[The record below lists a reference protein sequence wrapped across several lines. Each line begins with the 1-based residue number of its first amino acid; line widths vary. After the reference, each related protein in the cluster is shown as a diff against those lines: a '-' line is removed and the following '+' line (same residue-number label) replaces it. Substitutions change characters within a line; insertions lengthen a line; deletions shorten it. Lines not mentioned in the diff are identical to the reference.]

1 MSGGV
6 GQMDVFDNGTEDWT
20 TYVERVEQYCLAN
33 KVEDERK
40 VAVLLSVMGA
50 KTYNL
55 LRSLITPAKPADK
68 SFKEITEVLQK
79 HFQPKP
85 LVIAERFR
93 FHKRNQLKNESTS
106 EYIAELR
113 RLSEHCQF
121 GEGLSDALRDRFVCC
136 MNNESTQKRLLTED
150 NLTLHRALEIAI
162 SMETAAKDAGEL
174 QGKYTEPCSV
184 NKIHPQRNNKLPM
197 CFRCGK
203 KSHDA
208 ANCWFKEKECLQCNK
223 KGHIQKMCKSKQYDK
238 KKIKMWK
245 RDRKLH
251 EVNETESNDSE
262 EDLACLELYTMQEKD
277 NDAIW
282 LTPKIQGIELQMEL
296 DTGSALSLIS
306 YEDYRNKF
314 PNLKLK
320 HTSVKLK
327 TYTGERITPLGKL
340 KVKVEY
346 EKKKCNLELYVLKNG
361 GVPLF
366 GRDWLKHIHLNW
378 KEIKSMRLER
388 GLSANSVDERL
399 KQILNNHAQV
409 FKDGIGTLKNI
420 KAQIILEDNAK
431 PRFHKARPVPY
442 ALRPKVEAELQRLE
456 EQGILTKVEWSDW
469 ATPIVSV
476 SKKASDSV
484 RICGDFKVS
493 VNPVLRI
500 DQYPLP
506 RIEDIFTAVAGGK
519 HFSKID
525 LAQAYLQM
533 EVEETSRKYLVI
545 NTHKGLYQYNRLV
558 FGIASAPA
566 VWQRAM
572 DQVLQ
577 GIPGTQC
584 FLDDIIVTGVDEETH
599 LANLTAVL
607 ARLEKYGLRA
617 NKNKCEFFKDAIEY
631 CGHKIDRHGLHK
643 TKDKVEGVLKAPE
656 PKNVSQLRSFLG
668 LVNYYHKFLPNL
680 STVLHPLNSLLQQN
694 VTWKWTKNCEE
705 AFNGAKQLITS
716 EEVLTHFDSNLPLRL
731 ACDASPYGIGAVL
744 SHKMPDG
751 SERPVAFASR
761 SLNAAERNYA
771 QIDREALSLV
781 WGVKKFNQYLYG
793 RHFTLITDH
802 RPLVSIFNPQ
812 KGTKLHGNADGLSRL
827 PHMQPTK
834 EMTDPATVFHVTQME
849 PLPVTSAQVKRET
862 SRDAILS
869 KVYDFT
875 VNGWP
880 SCTDTQ
886 FSAYSTRKDQL
897 SVCQGCVMWGTRVIL
912 PPKLR
917 TTVLDSLH
925 NGHLG
930 VVKMKSLARSYVW
943 WPGLDCEI
951 ENMAKSCTGCQQTLR
966 QPQTAPVH
974 AWEWPSAPWQ
984 RIHIDYAGP
993 FMDQMF
999 LVVVDAHSKWPE
1011 IFPVKHATAAS
1022 TINSL
1027 RSLFARTGLPQQLV
1041 SDNGRQFTGEEFQCF
1056 LRSNGIRHITS
1067 APHHPATNG
1076 QAERFIQSF
1085 KRSMKASRTEGKPLQ
1100 QKIDNFLLAYRNA
1113 THATTGHTP
1122 AMLFMGRNL
1131 RSRLDLLK
1139 PDIRKDVQDK
1149 QSSMVE
1155 ATRNKTRFFNVGQ
1168 KVLARDYRDPSQK
1181 WQPGTILSRTGPL
1194 TYTVNVGAN
1203 LVWRRHVDQI
1213 VDAESHMVPQQ
1224 PESTSTPQDSE
1235 EFALASPP
1243 EVQDLRETTNAQT
1256 PELTTQSTMESDQT
1270 GRRYPERNR
1279 RAPQRLNL

>member
-1 MSGGV
+1 MLSH
-6 GQMDVFDNGTEDWT
+6 TE
-20 TYVERVEQYCLAN
+20 ERPY
-33 KVEDERK
+33 
-40 VAVLLSVMGA
+40 
-50 KTYNL
+50 
-55 LRSLITPAKPADK
+55 K
-68 SFKEITEVLQK
+68 S
-79 HFQPKP
+79 
-85 LVIAERFR
+85 
-93 FHKRNQLKNESTS
+93 
-106 EYIAELR
+106 
-113 RLSEHCQF
+113 
-121 GEGLSDALRDRFVCC
+121 
-136 MNNESTQKRLLTED
+136 
-150 NLTLHRALEIAI
+150 
-162 SMETAAKDAGEL
+162 
-174 QGKYTEPCSV
+174 
-184 NKIHPQRNNKLPM
+184 
-197 CFRCGK
+197 
-203 KSHDA
+203 
-208 ANCWFKEKECLQCNK
+208 
-223 KGHIQKMCKSKQYDK
+223 
-238 KKIKMWK
+238 
-245 RDRKLH
+245 
-251 EVNETESNDSE
+251 
-262 EDLACLELYTMQEKD
+262 
-277 NDAIW
+277 
-282 LTPKIQGIELQMEL
+282 
-296 DTGSALSLIS
+296 
-306 YEDYRNKF
+306 
-314 PNLKLK
+314 
-320 HTSVKLK
+320 
-327 TYTGERITPLGKL
+327 
-340 KVKVEY
+340 
-346 EKKKCNLELYVLKNG
+346 
-361 GVPLF
+361 
-366 GRDWLKHIHLNW
+366 
-378 KEIKSMRLER
+378 
-388 GLSANSVDERL
+388 
-399 KQILNNHAQV
+399 
-409 FKDGIGTLKNI
+409 
-420 KAQIILEDNAK
+420 
-431 PRFHKARPVPY
+431 
-442 ALRPKVEAELQRLE
+442 ELQRLE
-456 EQGILTKVEWSDW
+456 EQGILTKVDWSDW

-506 RIEDIFTAVAGGK
+506 RIEDILTAVAGGK

-631 CGHKIDRHGLHK
+631 CGHKIDRHGFHK
-643 TKDKVEGVLKAPE
+643 TKDKVEAVLKAPE
-656 PKNVSQLRSFLG
+656 PKNVSQLCSFLG

-694 VTWKWTKNCEE
+694 VKWKWTKKKKKKNCEE

-716 EEVLTHFDSNLPLRL
+716 QEILTHFDSNLPLRL

-781 WGVKKFNQYLYG
+781 WGVKKFNQYLYE

-812 KGTKLHGNADGLSRL
+812 KGIPTMAAARLQRWALFLGAHTYTIEFKGTKLHGNADGLSR
-827 PHMQPTK
+827 
-834 EMTDPATVFHVTQME
+834 
-849 PLPVTSAQVKRET
+849 
-862 SRDAILS
+862 
-869 KVYDFT
+869 
-875 VNGWP
+875 
-880 SCTDTQ
+880 
-886 FSAYSTRKDQL
+886 
-897 SVCQGCVMWGTRVIL
+897 CVMWGTRVIL

-917 TTVLDSLH
+917 TKVLDSLH
-925 NGHLG
+925 NGYLG

-1011 IFPVKHATAAS
+1011 IFPVKQATTAS

-1085 KRSMKASRTEGKPLQ
+1085 KRSMKASGTEGKPLQ
-1100 QKIDNFLLAYRNA
+1100 QKIDTFLLAYRNA

-1139 PDIRKDVQDK
+1139 PDICKDVQDK

-1181 WQPGTILSRTGPL
+1181 WQSGTILSRTGPL
-1194 TYTVNVGAN
+1194 TYIVNVGAN

-1213 VDAESHMVPQQ
+1213 LDVESHIVPQQ

-1256 PELTTQSTMESDQT
+1256 PELPTQSTMESDQT